1 MRKRE
6 FLRNLARTSIC
17 GEDIAADLLVPPPLG
32 TVKCSIELREL
43 PTGNFTGKNIRL
55 AVAGGV
61 GTVRHCVRYCGGHHQ
76 MIRRDWECT
85 CGAEVVWREIKLLER
100 YGLWEVNDFSP
111 APSPENM
118 SMGGSFIVIHGCDP
132 SREFT
137 VDAAMDTASTAMS
150 PFLRAFN
157 RAAHRLLRRDRSYF
171 ENPPRPWRRLFDW

>member
-118 SMGGSFIVIHGCDP
+118 TMGGSFIVVHGCDP

-137 VDAAMDTASTAMS
+137 VDAAMDTASAAMS
-150 PFLRAFN
+150 PFLRAFD

-171 ENPPRPWRRLFDW
+171 ENPPRPWQRLFDW